1 MSESE
6 HLKKI
11 AFLERRVQREK
22 TSRTAAEAI
31 LEEKS
36 KALYEANLDLINAI
50 AKLKKLSTAVEQSP
64 MIVLISDIFGYVEYV
79 NDAFT
84 QISGYS
90 MEDVVGKELIS
101 LGLNIDEIPFDG
113 VREVME
119 KKTTWKADLRGR
131 GQQEQEYQL
140 SISISPIVNDHDS
153 ITHLLYNCEDITT
166 QRANEQKIY
175 DLALHDSLTG
185 LYNRYSLD
193 SILQQAISS
202 AQRAETKLSVL
213 FIDMDRFKQINDTHG
228 HKFGDM
234 VLKEVAIR
242 LNAICRRKSDYLAR
256 IGGDEFIVV
265 LTDIQNE
272 TFCGLTAQAI
282 IESLS
287 LPYYFEEQ
295 DLRSSPSV
303 GIAVYPN
310 DGVNATELI
319 KNADAA
325 MYHVKQN
332 GRRKYSFFTKELNKI
347 AEEKD
352 YLEQELRLALEND
365 LLELYY
371 QPQIYLSE
379 TRVFGVEALVRW
391 NHASLGFISP
401 EKFITVAEERGLIY
415 QLGAWVLETAFAQQK
430 AWLTI
435 ATTPIK
441 MAINLSAKQIENP
454 NFVKDVSNALI
465 KHKVEASMIELEVTE
480 SIAMKNPEQSIATLK
495 ELRKLGFE
503 LAIDDFGT
511 GYSSLSYLKMLPIQ
525 TLKLDK
531 TFIDNLE
538 EDQDNVKICKA
549 SISLSHD
556 LGLSFVAEG
565 VETLWQASFLK
576 EHKCDVLQGYYFSRP
591 VPSEEAFSYMQSYDW
606 SAF

>member
-1 MSESE
+1 MSEE
-6 HLKKI
+6 EYLKKI

-22 TSRTAAEAI
+22 TSRMAAEAI

-36 KALYEANLDLINAI
+36 RALYESNLDLINAI

-64 MIVLISDIFGYVEYV
+64 MIVLISDVFGYVEYV

-84 QISGYS
+84 KISGYTTN
-90 MEDVVGKELIS
+90 DVVGKDF
-101 LGLNIDEIPFDG
+101 LGLGLSIDEIPVDG
-113 VREVME
+113 VREVMQN
-119 KKTTWKADLRGR
+119 KTTWKGYIRGR
-131 GQQEQEYQL
+131 GQEAQKYQL
-140 SISISPIVNDHDS
+140 SISISPIINEHNSV
-153 ITHLLYNCEDITT
+153 THLLYNCEDITA

-175 DLALHDSLTG
+175 DLAHHDSLTG

-193 SILQQAISS
+193 SILQQAITS
-202 AQRAETKLSVL
+202 AQRSISKLAVL
-213 FIDMDRFKQINDTHG
+213 FIDMDRFKQINDIHG
-228 HKFGDM
+228 HKFGDI
-234 VLKEVAIR
+234 VLEQVAMR
-242 LNAICRRKSDYLAR
+242 LNGICRRKSDYLAR

-265 LTDIQNE
+265 LTDIQDE
-272 TFCGLTAQAI
+272 TFCALTAQAI

-287 LPYYFEEQ
+287 LPYYFDEQ
-295 DLRSSPSV
+295 ELISSPSV
-303 GIAVYPN
+303 GIAVFPD
-310 DGVNATELI
+310 DGTNATEII

-352 YLEQELRLALEND
+352 HVEQELRKALEND
-365 LLELYY
+365 SLELYY
-371 QPQIYLSE
+371 QPQIYLSKQ
-379 TRVFGVEALVRW
+379 RVFGVEALARW
-391 NHASLGFISP
+391 NHPILGFVSP

-415 QLGAWVLETAFAQQK
+415 QLGAWVIETAFAQQK
-430 AWLTI
+430 AWLSR
-435 ATTPIK
+435 ANTPIK

-454 NFVKDVSNALI
+454 NFVKDISIAIN
-465 KHKVEASMIELEVTE
+465 KHKVDPSMIELEVTE
-480 SIAMKNPEQSIATLK
+480 SIAMKNPAQSIATLK
-495 ELRKLGFE
+495 ELRAFGFE

-531 TFIDNLE
+531 SFIDNLE

-576 EHKCDVLQGYYFSRP
+576 AHKCDVLQGYYFSRP
-591 VPSEEAFSYMQSYDW
+591 VPSEEALNFMQAYDW
-606 SAF
+606 DSF